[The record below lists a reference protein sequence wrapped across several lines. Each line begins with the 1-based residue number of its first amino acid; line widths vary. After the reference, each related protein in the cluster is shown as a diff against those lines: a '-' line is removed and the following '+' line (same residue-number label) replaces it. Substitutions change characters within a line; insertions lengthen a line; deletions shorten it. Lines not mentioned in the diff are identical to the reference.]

1 MPPESTEV
9 QHTVLSRKWL
19 MWMTIYIVVLTGFGI
34 WCIWDGA
41 SILPARGRE
50 DAAYKEY
57 QYLQAAA
64 KASKLSSAGIAN
76 PEPEATTLAARR
88 DDLRRAALTDN
99 TAAMELARL
108 DWLDSLALVGDLKP
122 ENTNLPNPSARL
134 AELKTRWETASP
146 PKPLNPFDIPLQWL
160 MLGICAVVLAGV
172 LYVLLTNMRLRYS
185 YDPAR
190 KALTLPGGRVVTPAD
205 LQDVDKRKWH
215 KFRCSL
221 ILKPDAQA
229 VDLDLLRFEPL
240 EEWVLEMERE
250 AFPDRAE
257 KDEPA
262 SGDSPSSPSIV
273 A

>member
-1 MPPESTEV
+1 MPPESTEL
-9 QHTVLSRKWL
+9 QHTVISRKWL
-19 MWMTIYIVVLTGFGI
+19 IWMTIYIVVLSGFGI
-34 WCIWDGA
+34 WCIWDGG

-50 DAAYKEY
+50 DAAYKEF

-64 KASKLSSAGIAN
+64 KANKLSSAGVAN
-76 PEPEATTLAARR
+76 PQPEAAALATRR
-88 DDLRRAALTDN
+88 DDLRRAATTDN
-99 TAAMELARL
+99 SAAMESARL

-122 ENTNLPNPSARL
+122 ENTSLPNPAARF

-160 MLGICAVVLAGV
+160 MLGICTVVLIGV
-172 LYVLLTNMRLRYS
+172 LYVLITNLRVRFA

-190 KALTLPGGRVVTPAD
+190 KALTLQDGQTITPAD

-221 ILKPDAQA
+221 VLKPDGRA
-229 VDLDLLRFEPL
+229 VELDLLRFEPL

-250 AFPDRAE
+250 AFPDRAD
-257 KDEPA
+257 KDDEDA
-262 SGDSPSSPSIV
+262 GESPPV
-273 A
+273 PTTG